1 MTSLK
6 TLLEGKRAGPEG
18 AASSVQILK
27 QEGDQDQSSTKAVFS
42 SGPTKLHPH
51 ATNFA
56 NIFDSPVL
64 LPVMPVSARL
74 GPYWMSFAIL
84 FIFVFHRPFSF
95 SSLFGRGRERESNF
109 FFFFALFQISLFP
122 LFSLSLFLFSSD
134 FFFLPC

>member
-95 SSLFGRGRERESNF
+95 SSVFGSGRERESNFF

-122 LFSLSLFLFSSD
+122 LFSLSLFL
-134 FFFLPC
+134 

>member
-122 LFSLSLFLFSSD
+122 LFSLSLFL
-134 FFFLPC
+134 